1 MYSPYFIFF
10 FSELMLIKWWDCFQK
25 HTSSF
30 SSKILTYVPKT
41 LHYCSPDVIAQGK
54 KNTCLHLVS
63 LKKLKI
69 RIPGSSISQNVVL
82 KSRGKDQE
90 CTVCV
95 YQHFSCLPTPN
106 RESQGSSCLI
116 ALLSNW
122 GAWRQD
128 FIAMLLATEGKE
140 ISEAVYCFPHLDFTS
155 LDMGS
160 VSEILMKRSAALS
173 SSIVVMISLMH
184 IKTRYFD
191 WAVC

>member
-1 MYSPYFIFF
+1 M
-10 FSELMLIKWWDCFQK
+10 
-25 HTSSF
+25 
-30 SSKILTYVPKT
+30 
-41 LHYCSPDVIAQGK
+41 A
-54 KNTCLHLVS
+54 
-63 LKKLKI
+63 
-69 RIPGSSISQNVVL
+69 L
-82 KSRGKDQE
+82 KSRAKDQE

-140 ISEAVYCFPHLDFTS
+140 ISEAVYCFPHLDYTS

-160 VSEILMKRSAALS
+160 MSEILMKCSAALS
-173 SSIVVMISLMH
+173 FRFVVMISLTH

-191 WAVC
+191 